1 MEKKHSEKEKTSL
14 DSPSPKLNKSMIAY
28 HETGDLFADT
38 CEIVE
43 SAQSIAYAAVDTILV
58 QRNWLLGKR
67 IAIECL
73 NENGKA
79 DYGKKTMKKLSTEL
93 KEKYGKGFDFS
104 SLYKYVKFHQE
115 FPQILDS
122 LRPKSGRPL
131 SWTHYR
137 ILLQETSPEARAWYA
152 KEAQEQAWSVRTLQR
167 NISSQYYYRMLMSQN
182 TEPVE
187 KEMKELT
194 ATYQADKLEF
204 IKNPVIAEF
213 LGLSSNT
220 DFTESEMEQ
229 RIITHIQKF
238 LIE

>member
-1 MEKKHSEKEKTSL
+1 M
-14 DSPSPKLNKSMIAY
+14 
-28 HETGDLFADT
+28 
-38 CEIVE
+38 
-43 SAQSIAYAAVDTILV
+43 
-58 QRNWLLGKR
+58 LGKR

-79 DYGKKTMKKLSTEL
+79 DYGKKTMKKLSSEL

-204 IKNPVIAEF
+204 IKN
-213 LGLSSNT
+213 
-220 DFTESEMEQ
+220 Q
-229 RIITHIQKF
+229 
-238 LIE
+238 

>member
-1 MEKKHSEKEKTSL
+1 MEVDFCPVLCIPKVAILQAFRSISHFVWYCKAVSDSYTNVNGYLIPNLIYKLGKKYSEKEKTSL

-79 DYGKKTMKKLSTEL
+79 DYGKKTMKKLSSEL

-137 ILLQETSPEARAWYA
+137 ILLR
-152 KEAQEQAWSVRTLQR
+152 K
-167 NISSQYYYRMLMSQN
+167 
-182 TEPVE
+182 
-187 KEMKELT
+187 
-194 ATYQADKLEF
+194 
-204 IKNPVIAEF
+204 
-213 LGLSSNT
+213 
-220 DFTESEMEQ
+220 
-229 RIITHIQKF
+229 HH
-238 LIE
+238 

>member
-122 LRPKSGRPL
+122 LRPKSGCPL
-131 SWTHYR
+131 SWTHYKFCFR
-137 ILLQETSPEARAWYA
+137 
-152 KEAQEQAWSVRTLQR
+152 KHHQR
-167 NISSQYYYRMLMSQN
+167 HEHGMQKRHRSKHGQFGLCNGI
-182 TEPVE
+182 
-187 KEMKELT
+187 
-194 ATYQADKLEF
+194 
-204 IKNPVIAEF
+204 F
-213 LGLSSNT
+213 LHS
-220 DFTESEMEQ
+220 
-229 RIITHIQKF
+229 IITACSCLKIQN
-238 LIE
+238 L